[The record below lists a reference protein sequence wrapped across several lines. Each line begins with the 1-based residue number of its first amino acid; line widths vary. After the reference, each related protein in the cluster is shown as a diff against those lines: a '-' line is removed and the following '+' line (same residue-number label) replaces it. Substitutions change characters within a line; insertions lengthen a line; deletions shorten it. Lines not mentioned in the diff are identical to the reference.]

1 MRSLAEQQQIGGM
14 YCATYDE
21 LKKDKSRILDF
32 MTSYREFTLD
42 TEQIL
47 NDHDTSNTK
56 KYQSVGAQSRN
67 EKVVDR
73 QNYKRYP
80 VGNQVNMELEKLNS
94 YENLRYSGREN

>member
-32 MTSYREFTLD
+32 RTSYREFTLD
-42 TEQIL
+42 TERIL

-56 KYQSVGAQSRN
+56 KYQLLGLN
-67 EKVVDR
+67 
-73 QNYKRYP
+73 
-80 VGNQVNMELEKLNS
+80 LEHILHLHLFLSLYYLSFWNV
-94 YENLRYSGREN
+94 